1 MDQITSDMVGC
12 VFAEKYYKRLH
23 INPEA
28 SYGFY
33 IKSSLATWDSQ
44 KCITTLE
51 GIHKMIMSSDFKDC
65 FFEIEDIR
73 TQDSLEG
80 TILVVVTG
88 VSIGKEKLRRKFSQ
102 TFILAKN
109 ETAFFVLNDILH
121 FISEGDDI
129 VSKSQPVPNIE
140 PATKEVDNVND
151 VADFAMAPE
160 STITEVDEL
169 EMQPTPEPV
178 LLEVVP
184 QVQMEEKV
192 VSEVSSDVNE
202 GVPKVM
208 ETVSEKV
215 VKVDEVKV
223 DAAASE
229 DNSTVSEE
237 VKDAAPKSS
246 YSEMVSKNKMG
257 STPTPVT
264 QYVRVSA
271 LDGLTEE
278 EKTKVAAL
286 RNGSIRPMAAA
297 STKKPETP
305 QSNNSPPIDKNT
317 GPKGIYVG
325 GLPPDTTKD
334 DLAGVVKVFGSVKK
348 FDGVQVIRSDGDYCF
363 GFVHFQSADSA
374 KKAVETKVIMVK
386 GKDAYISYKRTG
398 RRASYGNDNR
408 GRSPFGIGGSHSTTP
423 SSRAPSCNSQ
433 LSGSHNSETRH
444 VNQHRNGET
453 RHVKQHNNGEAFQV
467 NQHSNGESGHVDQH
481 SNGEITSADGDEEGW
496 IVAKRRQRGRN
507 DDNANE
513 RSNGQRLR
521 NGKTYYQHAIEPDR
535 RMRNGE
541 RGEQRRHNGGVHDQ
555 KRSSS

>member
-1 MDQITSDMVGC
+1 MAKITSDTVGC
-12 VFAEKYYKRLH
+12 VFAELYYTHLH
-23 INPEA
+23 IKPEG
-28 SYGFY
+28 SCGFY
-33 IKSSLATWDSQ
+33 TKSSLATWDSQ

-51 GIHKMIMSSDFKDC
+51 GIHEMIMTSDFKDC

-73 TQDSLEG
+73 TQDCLQG
-80 TILVVVTG
+80 TIPVVVTG

-109 ETAFFVLNDILH
+109 ETSFLRFKRYSS
-121 FISEGDDI
+121 F
-129 VSKSQPVPNIE
+129 Q

-151 VADFAMAPE
+151 VADVAMAPE
-160 STITEVDEL
+160 STMEVVDL

-184 QVQMEEKV
+184 HVQVEEKV
-192 VSEVSSDVNE
+192 VSEVSSDVKE
-202 GVPKVM
+202 AVPKVM

-215 VKVDEVKV
+215 VKVDELKV
-223 DAAASE
+223 DDAASE
-229 DNSTVSEE
+229 DKSTMSEE

-278 EKTKVAAL
+278 EKTKITGL
-286 RNGSIRPMAAA
+286 RNGSIKPMAPA
-297 STKKPETP
+297 SVKKPETP
-305 QSNNSPPIDKNT
+305 PSNNSPPMDKNT

-325 GLPPDTTKD
+325 GLPPDTTKA
-334 DLAGVVKVFGSVKK
+334 DLAGVVKVFGRVKK
-348 FDGVQVIRSDGDYCF
+348 YDSVQVIRSDGDYCF
-363 GFVHFQSADSA
+363 GFVHFQSVDSA
-374 KKAVETKVIMVK
+374 KKAVETKVIKVK

-444 VNQHRNGET
+444 VNQQKNGET
-453 RHVKQHNNGEAFQV
+453 RQVNQHNNGEALHVKQHNNGEALHV
-467 NQHSNGESGHVDQH
+467 NQHSNGESAHIDQH
-481 SNGEITSADGDEEGW
+481 SNGEIIGADGDEEGW

-507 DDNANE
+507 DNNVNE
-513 RSNGQRLR
+513 RNNGQRLQ
-521 NGKTYYQHAIEPDR
+521 NGKTYSRHAIESDR

-541 RGEQRRHNGGVHDQ
+541 REEQRRRNGGVHDQ